1 MFSAANAALRRAT
14 LRLNQRFAGPVVSES
29 AAAAPGARRTLADGA
44 KEVEEKY
51 AQSLSVLHWA
61 IAGGF
66 VFCAATVRASRR
78 AAPRNVPASRQ
89 LASCACARFDLS
101 ETSPDEH

>member
-1 MFSAANAALRRAT
+1 MFGAANAAIRRAT
-14 LRLNQRFAGPVVSES
+14 LRLNQRFAGPVVSETA

-51 AQSLSVLHWA
+51 AQSLSIMHWA
-61 IAGGF
+61 IASGF

-78 AAPRNVPASRQ
+78 APSAKIAARVSSRSVR
-89 LASCACARFDLS
+89 L
-101 ETSPDEH
+101 